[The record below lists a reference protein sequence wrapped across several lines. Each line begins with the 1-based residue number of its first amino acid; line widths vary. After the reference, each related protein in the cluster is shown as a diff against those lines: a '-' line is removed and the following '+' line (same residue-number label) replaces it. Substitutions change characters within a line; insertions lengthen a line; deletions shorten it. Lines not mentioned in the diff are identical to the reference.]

1 MKRAG
6 IELSII
12 SAGLLPS
19 LAGAQ
24 ELSSSS
30 ASPSVS
36 GAHGIVAAAL
46 VVAATMLVMLAIA
59 KLNDL
64 RIRRQERLLDLEA
77 HVRDA
82 LLECRELGRVHV
94 WPVVRAS
101 SWNGGPLTVELYG
114 KVPSAQLEN
123 VACRIAADV
132 AARRGAEAR
141 IENRMSG
148 KLAPEKRAEAPR
160 GEMPMAGRFVNA
172 MKSVGPVVGML
183 VAVAL
188 VRLAMVVEQLH
199 F

>member
-1 MKRAG
+1 MKRAW

-24 ELSSSS
+24 ELSSSP
-30 ASPSVS
+30 ASQS
-36 GAHGIVAAAL
+36 HGIVAAAL
-46 VVAATMLVMLAIA
+46 VVAATTLVMLTIA

-94 WPVVRAS
+94 WPVVRTS
-101 SWNGGPLTVELYG
+101 SWNRNRLTVELYG
-114 KVPSAQLEN
+114 KVPSAQMEK

-148 KLAPEKRAEAPR
+148 SLAPEKRAEAPR
-160 GEMPMAGRFVNA
+160 GETPMVGRFVNA

-188 VRLAMVVEQLH
+188 VRLALVVEQLH